1 MSFYSL
7 GKNELHYLH
16 QKEAQIKE
24 ELKKLEGSPENIC
37 NFKEIILKS
46 EMKKIQNKL
55 KVLTFGNNFNGDD
68 IA

>member
-7 GKNELHYLH
+7 GKNELYYLH

-24 ELKKLEGSPENIC
+24 ELKKLEESSDNIC
-37 NFKEIILKS
+37 SFKEIILKN

-55 KVLTFGNNFNGDD
+55 KILTFGNNSDGDD

>member
-7 GKNELHYLH
+7 GKNELYYLH

-24 ELKKLEGSPENIC
+24 ELKKLEKSSDNIC
-37 NFKEIILKS
+37 SFKEIILKN

-55 KVLTFGNNFNGDD
+55 KILTFGNNPDRDD

>member
-24 ELKKLEGSPENIC
+24 ELRKLKGSSGNIC
-37 NFKEIILKS
+37 SFKEITLKS
-46 EMKKIQNKL
+46 EIKKIQNKL
-55 KVLTFGNNFNGDD
+55 KVLTLGDNFDGDD

>member
-7 GKNELHYLH
+7 GKNELYYLH

-24 ELKKLEGSPENIC
+24 ELKKLEESSDNIC
-37 NFKEIILKS
+37 SFKEIILKN

-55 KVLTFGNNFNGDD
+55 KILTFGNNPDGDD

>member
-7 GKNELHYLH
+7 GKNELRYLY

-24 ELKKLEGSPENIC
+24 ELRSLKVSSGNIC
-37 NFKEIILKS
+37 SFKEITLKN

-55 KVLTFGNNFNGDD
+55 KILTFGNNTDGDD

>member
-1 MSFYSL
+1 L
-7 GKNELHYLH
+7 GKNELRYLH

-24 ELKKLEGSPENIC
+24 ELEKLERLSENIC
-37 NFKEIILKS
+37 SFKEITLKN

-55 KVLTFGNNFNGDD
+55 KVLTFGNNTDGDD

>member
-7 GKNELHYLH
+7 GKNELYYLH

-24 ELKKLEGSPENIC
+24 ELKKLEKSSDNIC
-37 NFKEIILKS
+37 SFKEIILKN

-55 KVLTFGNNFNGDD
+55 KILTFGYNPDGDD

>member
-7 GKNELHYLH
+7 GKNEIRYLH
-16 QKEAQIKE
+16 QKETQIKE
-24 ELKKLEGSPENIC
+24 ELEKLERSSENIC
-37 NFKEIILKS
+37 SFKEITLKS

-55 KVLTFGNNFNGDD
+55 NVLTFGNNTDGDD